1 MNILDDLNKDVKDD
15 FQEELVE
22 SKQDI
27 PTPTQKNPESEF
39 LFEEQMYFIHII
51 SLLYSYQILKK
62 KSLEKEFK
70 ALIPDLNEEQVKTI
84 ENFRDLIDTGGK
96 FNDKLYEFNE
106 ALFNKDEA
114 RIQRYKTHKVIYL
127 FMGLSLNNFFL
138 GDDECFG
145 TRNEQNGETCKKSR
159 KRNNPRRGETE

>member
-1 MNILDDLNKDVKDD
+1 MDSNTARKMNMLDELNKDIIDD

-39 LFEEQMYFIHII
+39 LFEEQMLFHIF
-51 SLLYSYQILKK
+51 SLNSLSNIFK
-62 KSLEKEFK
+62 KSLENEFK
-70 ALIPDLNEEQVKTI
+70 ALIPDLNEEQVKTV

-114 RIQRYKTHKVIYL
+114 RIQRYKTHKVIFLYRKI
-127 FMGLSLNNFFL
+127 FNIFL
-138 GDDECFG
+138 GDDESFG
-145 TRNEQNGETCKKSR
+145 T
-159 KRNNPRRGETE
+159 